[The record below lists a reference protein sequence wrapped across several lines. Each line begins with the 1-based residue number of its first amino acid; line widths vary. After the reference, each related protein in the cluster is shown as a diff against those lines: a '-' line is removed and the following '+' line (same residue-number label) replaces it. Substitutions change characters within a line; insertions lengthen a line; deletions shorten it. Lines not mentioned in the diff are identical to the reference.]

1 MATEEEREE
10 EIDEETVEM
19 LRKSKEVVGYLS
31 EVIVDQQ
38 GNILSGRHRKLAD
51 PNWPEKR
58 VHVTDPL
65 HRELLILH
73 YNVQRPISKEERQ
86 RSLLKIARL
95 IESMGVP
102 KHEVC
107 SYIIKNKLTPFT
119 DRYIRE
125 LLPDEYKEQ
134 AKARAPQETFAELSS
149 ARSAIVGVKTQE
161 TQERKS
167 EQAITVPA
175 SASGSVAPTL
185 PSSQP
190 KSLVEEPPLV
200 RIIDKLK
207 RYYPLSL
214 IDWVYEFCQ
223 FDTAEQGAKLLK
235 QVLEAV
241 WKRIESELGE
251 EWIRN
256 VVSEAIRR

>member
-1 MATEEEREE
+1 MTEEKREE
-10 EIDEETVEM
+10 YDLKASMEGIGRLTPVLKDAFGNVIDGFHR
-19 LRKSKEVVGYLS
+19 LR
-31 EVIVDQQ
+31 
-38 GNILSGRHRKLAD
+38 AD
-51 PNWPEKR
+51 PNWPAVKLEHIDNPIKLELARLAVNFCRRR
-58 VHVTDPL
+58 VPKE
-65 HRELLILH
+65 ELQAKIEFLIRTGGLTPEEISR
-73 YNVQRPISKEERQ
+73 YTGISKATIYRYMPEELKSDILGRPKKQEIFSTEKISEISRQ
-86 RSLLKIARL
+86 EEGKQ
-95 IESMGVP
+95 V
-102 KHEVC
+102 V
-107 SYIIKNKLTPFT
+107 
-119 DRYIRE
+119 
-125 LLPDEYKEQ
+125 
-134 AKARAPQETFAELSS
+134 
-149 ARSAIVGVKTQE
+149 
-161 TQERKS
+161 
-167 EQAITVPA
+167 TVPS

-190 KSLVEEPPLV
+190 KSLVEGPPLV

-256 VVSEAIRR
+256 VVSEAIRQ